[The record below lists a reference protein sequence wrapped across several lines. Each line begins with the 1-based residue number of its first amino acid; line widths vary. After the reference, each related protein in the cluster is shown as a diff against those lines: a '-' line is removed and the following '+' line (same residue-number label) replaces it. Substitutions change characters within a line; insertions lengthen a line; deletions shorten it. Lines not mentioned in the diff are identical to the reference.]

1 MSQQVK
7 LDSYNMSLDDLIKSN
22 SNISKFYNE
31 GEDEGEDDDENKAR
45 EERRIG
51 DNSFGLGD

>member
-1 MSQQVK
+1 MPQQVK

-31 GEDEGEDDDENKAR
+31 GEDDDENKAR

-51 DNSFGLGD
+51 DDSFGLGD